1 MTAADMERVDVPLPV
16 LIAQVEA
23 TTARKRAVIAA
34 GVAAE
39 ARHLCDPDDTV
50 FASLPC
56 PHPELCSTDADYP
69 EWPAEIAALI
79 ARSNNARRT
88 R

>member
-1 MTAADMERVDVPLPV
+1 MERVDVPLDV
-16 LIAQVEA
+16 LIARVEA

-39 ARHLCDPDDTV
+39 ARHLCDPSDTA
-50 FASLPC
+50 FAQLPC
-56 PHPELCSTDADYP
+56 PHPETCSTEADYP
-69 EWPAEIAALI
+69 EWPAQVAVLI
-79 ARSNNARRT
+79 ARSENTRRT

>member
-1 MTAADMERVDVPLPV
+1 MPAGDMERMDVPLPV
-16 LIAQVEA
+16 LIARVEA

-39 ARHLCDPDDTV
+39 ARHLCDPDDTA
-50 FASLPC
+50 FAALPC
-56 PHPELCSTDADYP
+56 PHPELCSTEADYP
-69 EWPAEIAALI
+69 DWAAELAEQIRI
-79 ARSNNARRT
+79 SDNTRRN